1 MSDTH
6 EKLEVK
12 NKKHLEE
19 SIAKVI
25 TFVFHDQT
33 FIFSFLP
40 FVMIVFFNLGAFS
53 DNKKDYH
60 TSSIIIL
67 RYSRGKTT
75 EWLIKYIIALQ

>member
-6 EKLEVK
+6 EKLELK
-12 NKKHLEE
+12 NKKHVEE

-25 TFVFHDQT
+25 AFVFHDQT

-53 DNKKDYH
+53 DNKKRLLYFINH
-60 TSSIIIL
+60 HLTYVIL
-67 RYSRGKTT
+67 EEKLLSG
-75 EWLIKYIIALQ
+75 

>member
-6 EKLEVK
+6 KKLEVK

-33 FIFSFLP
+33 FSFSFLP
-40 FVMIVFFNLGAFS
+40 FFMIVFFNLGVFS
-53 DNKKDYH
+53 DNKKK
-60 TSSIIIL
+60 IIIL
-67 RYSRGKTT
+67 HQSSSYVILEEKLLNG
-75 EWLIKYIIALQ
+75 

>member
-6 EKLEVK
+6 EKLELK
-12 NKKHLEE
+12 NKKHVEE

-25 TFVFHDQT
+25 AFVFHDQI

-53 DNKKDYH
+53 DNKKK
-60 TSSIIIL
+60 IIIL
-67 RYSRGKTT
+67 YQSSSYVILEEKLLYGK
-75 EWLIKYIIALQ
+75 

>member
-6 EKLEVK
+6 EKLELK
-12 NKKHLEE
+12 NKKHVEE

-25 TFVFHDQT
+25 AFVFHDQI

-53 DNKKDYH
+53 DNKKRLLYFINH
-60 TSSIIIL
+60 HLTYVIL
-67 RYSRGKTT
+67 EEKLLNG
-75 EWLIKYIIALQ
+75 